1 MNQPSAQR
9 SSTGPTLRRAA
20 SMSAEVAAY
29 LEREIASRGLKP
41 GDKLPPE
48 RDLAAQ
54 LAVSRATVRTALQDL
69 ESKHLVDR
77 TPGRGTIVAQ
87 PPAPVSELYARLA
100 GVGQAQQD
108 VAELRG
114 SLEPLVAE
122 LAAVRASAAD
132 LIQLQDVLAVSS
144 EHLSPAEAL
153 RLDIQF
159 HTLLAQAGRNQ
170 LMASVL
176 TLTSSWTSEV
186 RLRSHSTR
194 EGRRCSIEG
203 HRRILDAVLARD
215 STGAGI
221 AMRDH
226 LADVAALIRGHQH

>member
-122 LAAVRASAAD
+122 LAAARASAAD

-215 STGAGI
+215 TTGAGI
-221 AMRDH
+221 AKRDH
-226 LADVAALIRGHQH
+226 LADVAVLIRGHQH